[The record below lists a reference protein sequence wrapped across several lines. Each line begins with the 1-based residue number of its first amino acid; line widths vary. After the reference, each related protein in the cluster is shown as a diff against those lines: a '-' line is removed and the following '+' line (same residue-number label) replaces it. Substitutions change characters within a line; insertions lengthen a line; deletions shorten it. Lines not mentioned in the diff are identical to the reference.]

1 MQATVVSVDVK
12 EEDRVIAGQPI
23 AILEAMKMEHVVAA
37 SASGIVRRINV
48 RSGDMVFEGHAL
60 LFIEPSAVEAQPEEE
75 EVSAGLDHIRS
86 DLAEVIERHAVGSD
100 ARRPE
105 AVARRRQAGQRTARE
120 NIADLCDPGSFTE
133 YGALAIAAQR
143 RRRSLDDLI
152 KNTPADGLIAG
163 IGTVNGALFPQSVS
177 RCMAMAYDYTVLAG
191 TQGTLNHKKMDHMI
205 RLADQ
210 WRLPLVLFAE
220 GGGGRPGDTDGLAG
234 AHLDVIT
241 FHHFARLSG
250 RIPLVGVVSGRCFAG
265 NASLLGCCDVIIAT
279 ENSSIGM
286 AGPAMIEGGGL
297 GAYHP
302 DEVGPIQVQTK
313 NGVVDIAVPDEAAAV
328 QAAKKYLS
336 FYQGCLPQTEA
347 QTEAQSEAKTEAKTL
362 AADQRLLRTLIP
374 ENRLRV
380 YDVRKIIDVLA
391 DTGWF
396 LELRREWA
404 PGMITGLIRIEG
416 WPMGLIANS
425 PAHLGGAIDP
435 DGADKAAR
443 FMQLCEAY
451 GLPILS
457 LCDTP
462 GFMVGPEIEKK
473 AQVRH
478 TSRMFLA
485 GANLTVPYIM
495 VTLRKGYGLGA
506 QAMAGGCFST
516 PLLHVSW
523 PTGEFGP
530 MGLEGAVKLGFRKEL
545 EAIPD
550 PQTRQQLF
558 DDMLAK
564 AYENGKAI
572 NVASFLEFD
581 DVIDPAETR
590 TYIVRALKSAPPVE
604 RSAGKRRPFIDAW

>member
-12 EEDRVIAGQPI
+12 EEDRVTAGQPI
-23 AILEAMKMEHVVAA
+23 TVLEAMKMEHVVTA

-48 RSGDMVFEGHAL
+48 RPGDMVLEGHAL
-60 LFIEPSAVEAQPEEE
+60 LFIEPSLVEAQPEEE
-75 EVSAGLDHIRS
+75 EVSADLDRIRP
-86 DLAEVIERHAVGSD
+86 DLAEVVERHAIGSD

-105 AVARRRQAGQRTARE
+105 AVARRRKTGQRTARE

-163 IGTVNGALFPQSVS
+163 IGTVNGSLFPQSVS

-191 TQGTLNHKKMDHMI
+191 TQGRLNHKKMDHMI
-205 RLADQ
+205 RLAEQ

-250 RIPLVGVVSGRCFAG
+250 RIPLLGIVSGRCFAG

-297 GAYHP
+297 GVYDP
-302 DEVGPIQVQTK
+302 DEVGPIQVQTR
-313 NGVVDIAVPDEAAAV
+313 NGVVDIAVRDEADAV
-328 QAAKKYLS
+328 EAAKKYLS
-336 FYQGCLPQTEA
+336 FYQGSLPHTE
-347 QTEAQSEAKTEAKTL
+347 

-380 YDVRKIIDVLA
+380 YDIRKIIEVLA

-396 LELRREWA
+396 LELRRDWA

-416 WPMGLIANS
+416 RPLGLIANN
-425 PAHLGGAIDP
+425 PTHLAGAIDP

-485 GANLTVPYIM
+485 GANLTVPYIV

-516 PLLHVSW
+516 PLLHVAW

-550 PQTRQQLF
+550 PQARQQLF
-558 DDMLAK
+558 DEMLAK

-604 RSAGKRRPFIDAW
+604 RSADKRRPFIDAW

>member
-1 MQATVVSVDVK
+1 
-12 EEDRVIAGQPI
+12 
-23 AILEAMKMEHVVAA
+23 
-37 SASGIVRRINV
+37 
-48 RSGDMVFEGHAL
+48 MVFEGHAL
-60 LFIEPSAVEAQPEEE
+60 LFIEPSPVEAQPEEE
-75 EVSAGLDHIRS
+75 GVSTGLDHIRS
-86 DLAEVIERHAVGSD
+86 DLAEVIERHAAGSD
-100 ARRPE
+100 ERRPE
-105 AVARRRQAGQRTARE
+105 AVARRRKTGQRTARE

-163 IGTVNGALFPQSVS
+163 IGTVNGSLFPQSVS

-205 RLADQ
+205 RLAEQ

-250 RIPLVGVVSGRCFAG
+250 RIPLIGVVSGRCFAG

-297 GAYHP
+297 GVYDP
-302 DEVGPIQVQTK
+302 DEVGPIQVQTR
-313 NGVVDIAVPDEAAAV
+313 NGVVDIAVRDEAEAV

-336 FYQGCLPQTEA
+336 FYQGRLTETKA
-347 QTEAQSEAKTEAKTL
+347 S
-362 AADQRLLRTLIP
+362 DQRVLRTLIP

-380 YDVRKIIDVLA
+380 YDIRKIIEVLA

-404 PGMITGLIRIEG
+404 PGMIIGLIRIEG
-416 WPMGLIANS
+416 WPMGLIANN
-425 PAHLGGAIDP
+425 PTHLAGAIDP
-435 DGADKAAR
+435 DGADEAAR

-478 TSRMFLA
+478 TSRMFLT

-550 PQTRQQLF
+550 PQARQQLF
-558 DDMLAK
+558 DEMLAK

-572 NVASFLEFD
+572 NVASFLEYD
-581 DVIDPAETR
+581 DVVDPAETR
-590 TYIVRALKSAPPVE
+590 TYILHALKSVPPVE
-604 RSAGKRRPFIDAW
+604 RRTGKRRPFIDAW